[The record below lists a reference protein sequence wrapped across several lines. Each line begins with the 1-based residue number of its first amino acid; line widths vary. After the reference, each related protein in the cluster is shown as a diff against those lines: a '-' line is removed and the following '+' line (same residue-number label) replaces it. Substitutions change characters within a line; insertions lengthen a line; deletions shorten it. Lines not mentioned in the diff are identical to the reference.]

1 MIAVKK
7 RDATTGIS
15 EAKSKK
21 NRAFNAQAFLESS
34 GAARAVMEYRRSQ
47 RIYSQGDTASNV
59 MYIQNGGVK
68 LSVVNEAGR
77 EAVLALLGPGDYFG
91 EGCLTGVPFRMSIAT
106 AVTATTVL
114 VIDAKEMIRGL
125 HEEQRLS
132 DRFIAYLLTRIIRVE
147 EDLVD
152 LVFNSIEKR
161 LARALLLLARYGR
174 QDQPQK
180 TLPKISHELL
190 AEMVGTTR
198 SRINMFMNKFRR
210 LGFIEYNGGG
220 IQIHNTLLSVIIN
233 E

>member
-1 MIAVKK
+1 
-7 RDATTGIS
+7 
-15 EAKSKK
+15 
-21 NRAFNAQAFLESS
+21 
-34 GAARAVMEYRRSQ
+34 
-47 RIYSQGDTASNV
+47 

-68 LSVVNEAGR
+68 LSLVNEAGR

-106 AVTATTVL
+106 AVTATTVP

-174 QDQPQK
+174 QDQPQN
-180 TLPKISHELL
+180 TLPKISQEPL
-190 AEMVGTTR
+190 AETVGTTR

-220 IQIHNTLLSVIIN
+220 IQIHKHVAERDNTRIRPDFIGCPPFPPRCEVPAHVDFSNGEVLMCSRIEPLAKT
-233 E
+233 

>member
-7 RDATTGIS
+7 RDATVGIS

-21 NRAFNAQAFLESS
+21 KLGFNARAFLESS
-34 GAARAVMEYRRSQ
+34 GVARAVMEYRRSQ
-47 RIYSQGDTASNV
+47 RIYSQGDTASHV
-59 MYIQNGGVK
+59 MYIQKGGVK

-77 EAVLALLGPGDYFG
+77 EAVVALLGAGDYFS
-91 EGCLTGVPFRMSIAT
+91 EGCLTGVPFRMGIAT
-106 AVTATTVL
+106 AITATTVL
-114 VIDAKEMIRGL
+114 VIDAQEMIRGL
-125 HEEQRLS
+125 HEEQKLS
-132 DRFIAYLLTRIIRVE
+132 DRFIAYLLTRIIRNE

-174 QDQPQK
+174 QDQSQK
-180 TLPKISHELL
+180 TLPKISQELL

-220 IQIHNTLLSVIIN
+220 IQIHNTLLSVIVH

>member
-1 MIAVKK
+1 
-7 RDATTGIS
+7 
-15 EAKSKK
+15 
-21 NRAFNAQAFLESS
+21 
-34 GAARAVMEYRRSQ
+34 
-47 RIYSQGDTASNV
+47 
-59 MYIQNGGVK
+59 
-68 LSVVNEAGR
+68 
-77 EAVLALLGPGDYFG
+77 VLALLGPGDYFG

-161 LARALLLLARYGR
+161 LARALLLLHLFFGFHSFGSPPTSVYPGWSCRF
-174 QDQPQK
+174 
-180 TLPKISHELL
+180 I
-190 AEMVGTTR
+190 
-198 SRINMFMNKFRR
+198 FR
-210 LGFIEYNGGG
+210 
-220 IQIHNTLLSVIIN
+220 N

>member
-7 RDATTGIS
+7 RDATVGIV

-21 NRAFNAQAFLESS
+21 KPGFNAQAFLESS
-34 GAARAVMEYRRSQ
+34 GVARAVMEYRRSQ
-47 RIYSQGDTASNV
+47 RIYSQGDTASHV
-59 MYIQNGGVK
+59 MYIQKGGVK

-77 EAVLALLGPGDYFG
+77 EAVVALLGPGDYFG
-91 EGCLTGVPFRMSIAT
+91 EGCLTGVPFRMGIAT
-106 AVTATTVL
+106 AITATSVL

-125 HEEQRLS
+125 HEEQKLS
-132 DRFIAYLLTRIIRVE
+132 DRFIAYLLTRIIRNE

-174 QDQPQK
+174 QDQSQK
-180 TLPKISHELL
+180 TLPKISQELL

-210 LGFIEYNGGG
+210 LGFIEYNGG
-220 IQIHNTLLSVIIN
+220 
-233 E
+233 

>member
-7 RDATTGIS
+7 RDATVGIS

-21 NRAFNAQAFLESS
+21 QPGFNAQVFLESS
-34 GAARAVMEYRRSQ
+34 GVARAVMEYRRSQ
-47 RIYSQGDTASNV
+47 RIYSQGDTASHV
-59 MYIQNGGVK
+59 MYIQKGGVK

-77 EAVLALLGPGDYFG
+77 EAVVALLGPGDYFG
-91 EGCLTGVPFRMSIAT
+91 EGCLTGVPFRMGIAT
-106 AVTATTVL
+106 AITATSVL

-125 HEEQRLS
+125 HEEQKLS
-132 DRFIAYLLTRIIRVE
+132 DRFIAYLLARIIRNE

-174 QDQPQK
+174 QDQSQK
-180 TLPKISHELL
+180 TLPKISQELL

-220 IQIHNTLLSVIIN
+220 IQIHNTLLSVIVH